1 MTGFRAKL
9 DYWLKHYWWFNRLF
23 HFCASSTLKVLGW
36 FNPIDNEMVL
46 FTGHTRKYNDSP
58 RTIYEYMIKQERFKN
73 LKYVWGLDDLTVEIP
88 GNPIKVKS
96 DTLDYFKY
104 SLRSK
109 YWVACV
115 NIERGL
121 HYKKKNCLYLNT
133 WHGAPVNAMGNQV
146 PNRKDFDFTDV
157 DFFCYESEWNK
168 ELDKKYL
175 NIREESMIPSG
186 LPRNDEL
193 YYVTPEKVDKLKEQL
208 GLPKDK
214 KIILYAPTWRESTDN
229 GDTYSITPPMNIK
242 YWEEKL
248 GNEYILLLRTHAYTN
263 KLMGV
268 QFDDFCR
275 NYTSYPRINDLFAVA
290 DILISDYSSCISDY
304 CILERPIICFG
315 WDYDTYKKIRGLN
328 LDFEHEMPSGVL
340 KTEQDVVNHILT
352 MDYKEEC
359 QLTKDKL
366 KMKVSAIGG
375 HATEMCVD
383 TLFKEYKG

>member
-1 MTGFRAKL
+1 M
-9 DYWLKHYWWFNRLF
+9 RL
-23 HFCASSTLKVLGW
+23 LGL
-36 FNPIDNEMVL
+36 FNPIDKGMVL

-58 RTIYEYMIKQERFKN
+58 RIIYEYMIRQERFKN

-96 DTLDYFKY
+96 DTLEYFKY
-104 SLRSK
+104 SLKSK
-109 YWVACV
+109 YWIACV

-121 HYKKKNCLYLNT
+121 HYKKKACLYLNT
-133 WHGAPVNAMGNQV
+133 WHGAPVNAIGNQV

-193 YYVTPEKVDKLKEQL
+193 YYVTSEKVNKLKEQL

-248 GNEYILLLRTHAYTN
+248 GDDYILLLRTHAYTN

-268 QFDDFCR
+268 QFDEFCR
-275 NYTSYPRINDLFAVA
+275 NYSSYPRINDLFAIA

-315 WDYDTYKKIRGLN
+315 WDYDTYKVIRGLN

-352 MDYKEEC
+352 MDYEKEC
-359 QLTKDKL
+359 RLTKEKL
-366 KMKVSAIGG
+366 KLKVSAIGG

-383 TLFKEYKG
+383 ALFKNYKG

>member
-1 MTGFRAKL
+1 
-9 DYWLKHYWWFNRLF
+9 
-23 HFCASSTLKVLGW
+23 
-36 FNPIDNEMVL
+36 
-46 FTGHTRKYNDSP
+46 
-58 RTIYEYMIKQERFKN
+58 
-73 LKYVWGLDDLTVEIP
+73 
-88 GNPIKVKS
+88 
-96 DTLDYFKY
+96 
-104 SLRSK
+104 
-109 YWVACV
+109 
-115 NIERGL
+115 
-121 HYKKKNCLYLNT
+121 
-133 WHGAPVNAMGNQV
+133 
-146 PNRKDFDFTDV
+146 
-157 DFFCYESEWNK
+157 
-168 ELDKKYL
+168 
-175 NIREESMIPSG
+175 MIPSG

-193 YYVTPEKVDKLKEQL
+193 FYVTPEKVIQLKEQL
-208 GLPKDK
+208 GLPNDK

-248 GNEYILLLRTHAYTN
+248 GDEYVLLLRTHAYTN

-315 WDYDTYKKIRGLN
+315 WDYDAYKVIRGLN

-340 KTEQDVVNHILT
+340 KTEQEVVNHILT
-352 MDYKEEC
+352 MDYDKEC
-359 QLTKDKL
+359 KLTRDKL

-383 TLFKEYKG
+383 ALFKGYKS